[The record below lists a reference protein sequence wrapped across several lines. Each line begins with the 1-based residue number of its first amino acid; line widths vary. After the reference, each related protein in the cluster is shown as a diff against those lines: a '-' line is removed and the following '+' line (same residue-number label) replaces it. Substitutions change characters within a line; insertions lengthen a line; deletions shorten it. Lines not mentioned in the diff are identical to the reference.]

1 MGGAD
6 SGTGVAVEQATSA
19 AGSAYSARLMGYV
32 SHGRSRV
39 ATALAVVATV
49 AAGVPA
55 RRASAQ
61 EATETP
67 PPAVAA
73 KPLPAEIPPLPEWPD
88 YSKRPAYDGRDAVEV
103 VIASTHRDEP
113 VMLLEQTPAGW
124 RAICTSPCRAQV
136 DPKDT
141 FGIGGYGLHPSLP
154 FRLDGAS
161 TITASPESGPG
172 FGLTFAGLFCMG
184 HGGIF
189 LGTGLALG
197 HDGPGPVFAVL
208 GGIEVAVGVPLALL
222 ALYKATTRTTL
233 DVKKG
238 VAAAGQ
244 PFVWRF

>member
-1 MGGAD
+1 
-6 SGTGVAVEQATSA
+6 
-19 AGSAYSARLMGYV
+19 MGYV
-32 SHGRSRV
+32 SHGRTRV
-39 ATALAVVATV
+39 ATALAVVCLVT
-49 AAGVPA
+49 AGPRV

-61 EATETP
+61 ETTEP

-73 KPLPAEIPPLPEWPD
+73 PPLPVEIPPLPEWPD
-88 YSKRPAYDGRDAVEV
+88 YTKRPAYAGPDAVQV
-103 VIASTHRDEP
+103 VVTSTHRDEP
-113 VMLLEQTPAGW
+113 VTLLEQTSQGW
-124 RAICTSPCRAQV
+124 RSICTSPCRAQV

-161 TITASPESGPG
+161 TIAASPESGPG

-197 HDGPGPVFAVL
+197 KDPPGNVFAVL

-222 ALYKATTRTTL
+222 ALWKATTRTTV
-233 DVKKG
+233 DVSKG
-238 VAAAGQ
+238 AGSAGR